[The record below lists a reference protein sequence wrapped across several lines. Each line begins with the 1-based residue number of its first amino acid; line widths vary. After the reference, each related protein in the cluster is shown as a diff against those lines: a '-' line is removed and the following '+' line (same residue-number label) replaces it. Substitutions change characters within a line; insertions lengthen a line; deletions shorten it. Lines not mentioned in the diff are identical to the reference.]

1 MALRSTTRSYRGEP
15 ALVDSDVDIAVRTYG
30 DVPEPTRRPEIVA
43 RIGVGLNPFGVENSD
58 DLAWLTTLTWPE
70 HVERRDRMRA
80 AADVVAT
87 DRLDDALALGPD
99 EATPVVFHSA
109 VLNCSTPP
117 SDRRSSHGS
126 PGHHESCGWPTRAQA
141 CSRAYA
147 RTSTSRRQSRRTGTS
162 SSARTANQPR
172 SGIPTVRGSAGP
184 SDWRGRRAI

>member
-87 DRLDDALALGPD
+87 DRLDDALALVPD
-99 EATPVVFHSA
+99 EAIPVVFHSA
-109 VLNCSTPP
+109 VLNYF
-117 SDRRSSHGS
+117 DAAER
-126 PGHHESCGWPTRAQA
+126 QA
-141 CSRAYA
+141 FVA
-147 RTSTSRRQSRRTGTS
+147 RVTGTPRVVWLANEGPGVLDGIRTRLDVP
-162 SSARTANQPR
+162 SAEPSNGYFILCTDGQPAAVGDPHGAWIR
-172 SGIPTVRGSAGP
+172 WPE
-184 SDWRGRRAI
+184 